1 MRMKNILGIGNAL
14 VDILATLTDDA
25 ILREFNLP
33 KGSMQHVDE
42 PAANRLWERLHTLG
56 GVQHV
61 AGGSAANTMAGAAQL
76 GLHCTFIGKTGN
88 DEPGQLFARDQAA
101 HGITSALLHSAT
113 STGRCTVFIS
123 PDAERTMATYLGA
136 AIELSPGDLDEKM
149 FRGHHYFYIE
159 GYLVQNHDLVRRAMA
174 LAKAQRLVIVLD
186 LASYN
191 VVEQNRDFLHGML
204 RQYVDIVFANE
215 AEAEAF
221 TGKKP
226 HEAVGELSKLSDI
239 AVVKTGGEGSLVQ
252 CGDSVHA
259 VKPCPA
265 QVIDTTG
272 AGDLYAAGFLYGHAA
287 GWPIDRC
294 AAAGSITA
302 SKVVEV
308 IGPKVSPGGWAEIKQ
323 QLKHYT
329 V

>member
-1 MRMKNILGIGNAL
+1 MKNILGIGNAL
-14 VDILATLTDDA
+14 VDILATLTGDS
-25 ILREFNLP
+25 ILQEFNLP

-42 PAANRLWERLHTLG
+42 STANRLWERLHTFG
-56 GVQHV
+56 GVQQV

-88 DEPGQLFARDQAA
+88 DEPGLFFADDQAA
-101 HGITSALLHSAT
+101 HGITSRLLHSAT

-149 FRGHHYFYIE
+149 FKGHHYFYIE
-159 GYLVQNHDLVRRAMA
+159 GYLVQNHDLVRRAME
-174 LAKAQRLVIVLD
+174 LAKAQQLIIALD

-191 VVEQNRDFLHGML
+191 VVEENRDFLHDML

-221 TGKKP
+221 TGKEP
-226 HEAVGELSKLSDI
+226 HEAIGEFSRLCDI

-252 CGDSVHA
+252 RGHTIHA
-259 VKPCPA
+259 IKPHA
-265 QVIDTTG
+265 TNVIDTTG

-287 GWPIDRC
+287 GLPLNQCGDI
-294 AAAGSITA
+294 GSITA

-308 IGPKVSPGGWAEIKQ
+308 IGPKVSSAGWTDIKQ
-323 QLKHYT
+323 HLKNYT
-329 V
+329 I

>member
-1 MRMKNILGIGNAL
+1 MKNILGIGNAL
-14 VDILATLTDDA
+14 VDILVTLTDDS
-25 ILREFNLP
+25 ILQEFNLP

-42 PAANRLWERLHTLG
+42 ATANRLWTQLHALG

-76 GLHCTFIGKTGN
+76 GMHCTFIGKTGN
-88 DEPGQLFARDQAA
+88 DELGQLFAHDQAA
-101 HGITSALLHSAT
+101 HGITSRLLHSPT

-136 AIELSPGDLDEKM
+136 AIELSPDDLDEGM
-149 FRGHHYFYIE
+149 FNGYQYFYIE
-159 GYLVQNHDLVRRAMA
+159 GYLVQNHDLVRRAME
-174 LAKAQRLVIVLD
+174 LAEAQQLVIALD

-191 VVEQNRDFLHGML
+191 VVEQNRDFLHDML
-204 RQYVDIVFANE
+204 RKHVHIVFANE

-226 HEAVGELSKLSDI
+226 REALHELSKLSDI
-239 AVVKTGGEGSLVQ
+239 AVVKTGRDGSLIQ
-252 CGDSVHA
+252 SGHTVHA
-259 VKPCPA
+259 VTA
-265 QVIDTTG
+265 HQANVIDTTG

-287 GWPIDRC
+287 DLPLAHCGAI
-294 AAAGSITA
+294 GSMTA

-308 IGPKVSPGGWAEIKQ
+308 IGPKVSADGWMAINQ
-323 QLKHYT
+323 HLKNYT
-329 V
+329 L